1 MGLRAG
7 NFFYYDAA
15 LRCAIILRA
24 IEADMT
30 QATTPTSTTAES
42 IHQRIREIYARGFAL
57 GEDDQPHD
65 TGWGLAPARGEFVFK
80 MCRESGASKSLE
92 VGFAFG
98 ISTLC
103 ILAALAENGATGIS
117 HVAMDPFQAS
127 ERFRNAGLRTLREAG
142 VTAMVDF
149 HRESSETLM
158 PRLTGDHRQ
167 FDFILIDGDH
177 AFDHTFVDI
186 FYAHRLLKPGGV
198 MVIDDINMP
207 PVYLATRHLLINYH
221 YELIGEAFGSHS
233 DATQSWRGETIP
245 IQPKKPAPES
255 TRNRE
260 WIRAYRK
267 PLTDSGEK
275 NFWGQPF
282 DDFMRFWVDDFHDPE
297 TMESFQRR
305 NLNSEGL
312 RSLASGNKSDA
323 RRYLLAAIARDPTSF
338 RSYLR
343 LAWTFLPRAIAKSLA
358 TRSTRG
364 KNPEPPIGAR

>member
-1 MGLRAG
+1 
-7 NFFYYDAA
+7 
-15 LRCAIILRA
+15 LRA
-24 IEADMT
+24 IEEDMT
-30 QATTPTSTTAES
+30 QATTPSSATAES
-42 IHQRIREIYARGFAL
+42 IHQRICEIYARGFAL

-65 TGWGLAPARGEFVFK
+65 TGWGLAPARGEFVFN
-80 MCRESGASKSLE
+80 MCRDSGALKSLE

-103 ILAALAENGATGIS
+103 ILAALAENGATGPS

-142 VTAMVDF
+142 VAAMVDF
-149 HRESSETLM
+149 NRESSETLM
-158 PRLTGDHRQ
+158 PRLTVDHRQ

-207 PVYLATRHLLINYH
+207 PVYLANRYLLNNYH

-233 DATQSWRGETIP
+233 DATQTWRGEAIT
-245 IQPKKPAPES
+245 IQPKKRAPES
-255 TRNRE
+255 SRNRE

-267 PLTDSGEK
+267 PLADTGDQ

-297 TMESFQRR
+297 MMESFQRR
-305 NLNSEGL
+305 NLNREGL
-312 RSLASGNKSDA
+312 RSLANGHKSDA
-323 RRYLLAAIARDPTSF
+323 RRYLLAAIARDPSSF

-343 LAWTFLPRAIAKSLA
+343 LAWTFLPRAIAQSLA
-358 TRSTRG
+358 ARSTRA
-364 KNPEPPIGAR
+364 KIS